1 MKLIKGVKILM
12 IGSSSQHKVDVEDNE
27 SLSTLKP
34 LLCFFP
40 IKTMTKVNPK
50 HNDKFKVE
58 M

>member
-12 IGSSSQHKVDVEDNE
+12 IGSSSKHNVDVEDNE

-34 LLCFFP
+34 LFCLFTF
-40 IKTMTKVNPK
+40 KTTTKVNPK